1 MPLAMRA
8 RALVEQKGARAV
20 LDSPRLRARF
30 ARKRSLPVDGQRLDP
45 QLAALLGI
53 DDLLGV
59 SDLSR
64 LVPSK
69 ARARMMGQ
77 VLACEAAPPGGVDTR
92 ALSIPCPAGDRPAR
106 LYVPRALTAPS
117 PAILY
122 LHGGGFVTCD
132 LDTHDVL
139 CRRLALG
146 ARARVVS
153 LDYRLAPEHP
163 YPAPVEDAVAAFR
176 WLATKAA
183 SFGIDAAR
191 LAVAGDSAGGNL
203 SANVAR
209 HTRDDARR
217 PALQVLIYPAVDARR
232 LQRSH
237 ALFGEG
243 YFLTKTMLDWY
254 YDHYGLVSRR
264 LEPDFSPLLAE
275 DVSRV
280 APALVYTAGFDPL
293 RDEGAEYHER
303 LVSSGVSS
311 RLVCFDSLLHGF
323 ACITGVSKACLEA
336 TERMAHETG
345 LALREGVRD
354 SRIVEVG
361 QGR

>member
-1 MPLAMRA
+1 M
-8 RALVEQKGARAV
+8 
-20 LDSPRLRARF
+20 
-30 ARKRSLPVDGQRLDP
+30 DGQQLDP
-45 QLAALLGI
+45 HLAALLRL
-53 DDLLGV
+53 DDLLSV

-64 LVPSK
+64 LTPAK
-69 ARARMMGQ
+69 ARARVMGQ
-77 VLACEAAPPGGVDTR
+77 VLVAEAPPPGGIDTR
-92 ALSIPCPAGDRPAR
+92 EISIPCPAGERPAR

-163 YPAPVEDAVAAFR
+163 YPAAVDDAVAAFR

-183 SFGIDAAR
+183 SLGIDTAR
-191 LAVAGDSAGGNL
+191 IAVAGDSAGGNL

-209 HTRDDARR
+209 HTRDDALR
-217 PALQVLIYPAVDARR
+217 PAVQLLIYPAVDARR
-232 LQRSH
+232 TQRSH

-243 YFLTKTMLDWY
+243 YFLTTRMLEWY
-254 YDHYGLVSRR
+254 YDHYGLVSQR

-275 DVSRV
+275 DISRV
-280 APALVYTAGFDPL
+280 APALIYTAGFDPL
-293 RDEGAEYHER
+293 RDEGAQYHER
-303 LVSSGVSS
+303 LVGSGVSS

-323 ACITGVSKACLEA
+323 ACMTGISRACLEA
-336 TERMAHETG
+336 TERIAYDLGM
-345 LALREGVRD
+345 ALREGIRN
-354 SRIVEVG
+354 SRIVDVG